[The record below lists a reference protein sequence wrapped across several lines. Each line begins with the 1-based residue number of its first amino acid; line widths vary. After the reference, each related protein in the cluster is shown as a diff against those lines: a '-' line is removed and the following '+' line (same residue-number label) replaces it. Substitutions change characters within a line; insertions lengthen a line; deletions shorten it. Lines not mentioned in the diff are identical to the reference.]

1 MLRYSKLYMRGAKRL
16 PKKREKENKMKK
28 IYWKFIASELVD
40 AMLTVESE
48 EEVIKRLLSMMTVK
62 QLKSLDWFDSEIIDK
77 IY

>member
-1 MLRYSKLYMRGAKRL
+1 
-16 PKKREKENKMKK
+16 MKK